1 MYAGKIRRR
10 PTAGGARSYSCSRS
24 LRAACMAALCGT
36 GMLAGVAASAADC
49 EVLTSG
55 LRAPIGSVITNQ
67 GNLVVSETGTANV
80 ANSGRI
86 SIVSPDGTRRT
97 LLDGLP
103 QGTNAA
109 GGDASGPNAIS
120 MRGRTLYVAIG
131 QGDTVIPGPVAGSA
145 QPNPNVSSPIF
156 SSVLAI
162 HVSAAAE
169 KRTQGFSLSPQDQL
183 TLAGGGR
190 VTLSNSGGDRLKV
203 ELVANFPDYLS
214 EPLPTYAGNVRN
226 SNPFDMIA
234 VDDSMYVTNGGL
246 NRLHKVDLDSGAYA
260 DLTLFDRIPN
270 LPGAAGPSS
279 VEAVPTGIAYRD
291 GMVLVSLLSGGPF
304 LPGLSRVKS
313 VHPITGDQADFLTG
327 LRTAIDVLP
336 IPDGDDTD
344 YLVLENNFAP
354 APPFPPT
361 GASIRRFEMP
371 GGTSVIVSGCTM
383 DRPTS
388 MSLDRRSGTMYV
400 TELLRGTVVTV
411 PLN

>member
-1 MYAGKIRRR
+1 MNAGKIRRR
-10 PTAGGARSYSCSRS
+10 PTVGGARSYSFSRG
-24 LRAACMAALCGT
+24 LRAACMAVLCGT
-36 GMLAGVAASAADC
+36 GMVAGVAATAADC

-226 SNPFDMIA
+226 SNPFDMVA

-270 LPGAAGPSS
+270 LPGAAGPPS
-279 VEAVPTGIAYRD
+279 VEAVPTGIAIALPEGFEAQIRPRSGLALREGLTLLNAPGTIDSDYR
-291 GMVLVSLLSGGPF
+291 GEV
-304 LPGLSRVKS
+304 
-313 VHPITGDQADFLTG
+313 
-327 LRTAIDVLP
+327 
-336 IPDGDDTD
+336 
-344 YLVLENNFAP
+344 
-354 APPFPPT
+354 
-361 GASIRRFEMP
+361 
-371 GGTSVIVSGCTM
+371 SVIVVNLGG
-383 DRPTS
+383 DR
-388 MSLDRRSGTMYV
+388 
-400 TELLRGTVVTV
+400 VTV
-411 PLN
+411 RRGDRVAQMVVHALPSVRLEEADALPATARGGGGFGHTGSR